1 MKFNVTNNATVGS
14 LNLKCLYWLNTYLN
28 IAVLICMLW
37 LTNSVFFLSSFLVF
51 EHSALE
57 WSLIL
62 FSFLISHIMEDKVI
76 TPACENFDS
85 VEKKSEFREVV
96 EKYNFDFIIN
106 KIKVF
111 TFWHYNTTQF
121 LPILVMV
128 NRKFDVR
135 YLL

>member
-1 MKFNVTNNATVGS
+1 MFILIKY
-14 LNLKCLYWLNTYLN
+14 LLKHSRVNMHVMTYQF
-28 IAVLICMLW
+28 
-37 LTNSVFFLSSFLVF
+37 SFLFISCLVF

-96 EKYNFDFIIN
+96 E
-106 KIKVF
+106 VV
-111 TFWHYNTTQF
+111 QF
-121 LPILVMV
+121 
-128 NRKFDVR
+128 
-135 YLL
+135 